1 MILVAAGLLVGTMI
15 PSAGGA
21 PKSYYCFGQ
30 KATIVGTPAGEALRG
45 TAGDDVIVARGG
57 ADLVFGGA
65 GNDLICGGPGD
76 DWTWEDTEENGG
88 GGGLYGGSGDDWIR
102 GGRGIDTLS
111 GDGYDEGNG
120 VSGADVLYGGPGR
133 DTLHDYISDH
143 EYADPEP
150 LPGSDDLLFGGPGN
164 DTVTATAGDDFLS
177 GGPGNDRMANRY
189 FWDWD
194 GWSDEES
201 LDHGDDVYVGG
212 AGDDLIDTFDG
223 VSGNDTANAGEG
235 TDRCAEDDG
244 DTIWSCEED
253 LVFGS

>member
-1 MILVAAGLLVGTMI
+1 MRRLAFGLTLLALIACHSEREPVLREALWRAPQAILVSRLG
-15 PSAGGA
+15 S
-21 PKSYYCFGQ
+21 
-30 KATIVGTPAGEALRG
+30 R
-45 TAGDDVIVARGG
+45 
-57 ADLVFGGA
+57 
-65 GNDLICGGPGD
+65 
-76 DWTWEDTEENGG
+76 DWPLTDITYSEV
-88 GGGLYGGSGDDWIR
+88 SR
-102 GGRGIDTLS
+102 
-111 GDGYDEGNG
+111 NG
-120 VSGADVLYGGPGR
+120 VSYCSRPTR
-133 DTLHDYISDH
+133 RTK
-143 EYADPEP
+143 YADSEP

-244 DTIWSCEED
+244 DTIWSCEEE